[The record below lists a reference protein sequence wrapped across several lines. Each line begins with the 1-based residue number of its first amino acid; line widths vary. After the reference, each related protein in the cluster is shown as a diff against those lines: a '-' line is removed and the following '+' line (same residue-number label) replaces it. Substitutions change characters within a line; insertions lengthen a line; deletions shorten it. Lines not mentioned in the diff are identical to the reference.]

1 MVKTLANPARVLL
14 INDDAFE
21 LVTMSASLRLHST
34 NIVGEA
40 SNILVAENLFRSL
53 QPEIVLID
61 LQFSGEEAIGLLQ
74 KFRKLD
80 PKLGIVIIT
89 SCPDLRLFGLLERN
103 IPRGSKIILK
113 KSVSDL
119 SIITFALS
127 ESIEA
132 ADDGSDMKWIRI
144 HSSIQEDSF
153 ISILSD
159 LTDIQIE
166 TLRLVAQG
174 LSNSEIARVRFVSE
188 KSVEQIVARIA
199 QHLSISPDRSRNLR
213 VILAGEYFKW
223 LGAPRHELPAVKSP
237 HEYGI
242 NPL

>member
-1 MVKTLANPARVLL
+1 MVKTLANPARVLI

-21 LVTMSASLRLHST
+21 LATMSASLRLHST

-40 SNILVAENLFRSL
+40 ANMFIAENLFRSL

-61 LQFSGEEAIGLLQ
+61 LQFSGEEAVGLLQ
-74 KFRKLD
+74 RFRKLD

-103 IPRGSKIILK
+103 IPIGSRIILK
-113 KSVSDL
+113 RSVSDL
-119 SIITFALS
+119 SIITFALADCIAS
-127 ESIEA
+127 A
-132 ADDGSDMKWIRI
+132 ADGSAMKWISI
-144 HSSIQEDSF
+144 HSAIHADSF
-153 ISILSD
+153 LTILNE
-159 LTDIQIE
+159 LTDVQIE

-223 LGAPRHELPAVKSP
+223 LGAPRH
-237 HEYGI
+237 
-242 NPL
+242 

>member
-21 LVTMSASLRLHST
+21 LATMSASLRLHST

-40 SNILVAENLFRSL
+40 SNIFLAENLFTSL
-53 QPEIVLID
+53 QPEVVLID

-74 KFRKLD
+74 RFRTLNPD
-80 PKLGIVIIT
+80 LGIVITT
-89 SCPDLRLFGLLERN
+89 SCPDLRLFGLLEKN

-113 KSVSDL
+113 RSVSDL
-119 SIITFALS
+119 SIITFALA
-127 ESIEA
+127 ESLESA
-132 ADDGSDMKWIRI
+132 SDGSGMKWISAHTAI
-144 HSSIQEDSF
+144 HENSF
-153 ISILSD
+153 ISILND

-174 LSNSEIARVRFVSE
+174 LSNAEIARVRYVSE

-199 QHLSISPDRSRNLR
+199 QHLAVSPDRSRNLR

-223 LGAPRHELPAVKSP
+223 LGAPRH
-237 HEYGI
+237 
-242 NPL
+242 

>member
-1 MVKTLANPARVLL
+1 MVKTLASTARVLM

-21 LVTMSASLRLHST
+21 LAIMSASLRLHST

-40 SNILVAENLFRSL
+40 TNMLIAENLFRSL

-74 KFRKLD
+74 RFRKID
-80 PKLGIVIIT
+80 PKLEIVIIT

-103 IPRGSKIILK
+103 IPRGSRIILK
-113 KSVSDL
+113 RSVSDL
-119 SIITFALS
+119 SIITFALGECVAS
-127 ESIEA
+127 AE
-132 ADDGSDMKWIRI
+132 DGSAMKWISLHSAI
-144 HSSIQEDSF
+144 HANSF
-153 ISILSD
+153 LTILNE

-223 LGAPRHELPAVKSP
+223 LGAPRH
-237 HEYGI
+237 
-242 NPL
+242 